1 MVLFQ
6 DKSRRALCGDA
17 PCIAD
22 RKYSRDGMT
31 SHLGHGVFGLL
42 DDNEEKCTGWEP
54 SLYPVLIEIV
64 YPVKIF
70 TGLSISFSFFFFI
83 H

>member
-1 MVLFQ
+1 
-6 DKSRRALCGDA
+6 
-17 PCIAD
+17 
-22 RKYSRDGMT
+22 MT